1 MWQCKKH
8 YQPDITAVH
17 KGTQEWTLVDIPVP
31 ADQNILTTEEAK
43 VERHQDFTLE
53 MKRVH
58 RAPKLTVIP
67 IMIGALGTILKN
79 AKAWLRRLSLPDIF
93 GSVQLS
99 AILGTAHI
107 LRKVLCL

>member
-1 MWQCKKH
+1 M
-8 YQPDITAVH
+8 
-17 KGTQEWTLVDIPVP
+17 
-31 ADQNILTTEEAK
+31 
-43 VERHQDFTLE
+43 ERHQDFTLE

-58 RAPKLTVIP
+58 RAPKLTVIA

-107 LRKVLCL
+107 SLLLSDAIDPNVMCCNIEWTG

>member
-1 MWQCKKH
+1 M
-8 YQPDITAVH
+8 
-17 KGTQEWTLVDIPVP
+17 
-31 ADQNILTTEEAK
+31 
-43 VERHQDFTLE
+43 ERHQDFTLE

-107 LRKVLCL
+107 LRKVLSLSCGKLLRHD

>member
-1 MWQCKKH
+1 M
-8 YQPDITAVH
+8 
-17 KGTQEWTLVDIPVP
+17 
-31 ADQNILTTEEAK
+31 
-43 VERHQDFTLE
+43 ERHQDFALE

-58 RAPKLTVIP
+58 RATKLTVIP
-67 IMIGALGTILKN
+67 IVIAALGTILKN

-93 GSVQLS
+93 GNVQLS